1 MYGRTRE
8 AKSEIEELNRKQEQL
23 EAQLLE
29 EQQRA
34 EELEE
39 RKVYVKTKKYV
50 EEMAKKLG
58 FVYPDEIIYRPEEK

>member
-8 AKSEIEELNRKQEQL
+8 AKSEIEELNRKQQKLEQ
-23 EAQLLE
+23 QLVE

-34 EELEE
+34 QELEE
-39 RKVYVKTKKYV
+39 RRVYVKTKKYV

-58 FVYPDEIIYRPEEK
+58 LVYPDEIIYRPDGN

>member
-8 AKSEIEELNRKQEQL
+8 AKSEIEELNRKQQQL
-23 EAQLLE
+23 EQQLLE

-39 RKVYVKTKKYV
+39 RRVYVKTKKYV

-58 FVYPDEIIYRPEEK
+58 LVYPDEIIYRPDGN